1 LGASQGLAL
10 GNEQMIHKP
19 VLLKELIENLN
30 LKPGMI
36 VVDGTLG
43 AGGHSIEILKKI
55 LPDGRLIS
63 IDRDKR
69 AVENF
74 PEKLEKEGFEIHR
87 ASLAPITSNANDEN
101 ISPSAFVPLFSGDKI
116 VGYWCGASDNY
127 ANLDNIIRG
136 LGINSVGAVFVDL
149 GFSSDQI
156 EDARRGFSFLKNGPL
171 DMRYSPEMQKVT
183 AADIVNGYPEQKLA
197 EVFRKYGEEKF
208 AKRIARE
215 IARARKIRKIRETGE
230 LVKIISESVP
240 EKYKRG
246 RIYPVKSRKAGA
258 PLAQFNRVHFAAR
271 VFQALRIEVNQELEN
286 LKIFLEKAMGILASE
301 GKLAVISFH
310 SLEDRIVKNFF
321 REESRDCLCPPNFP
335 KCVCEHR
342 KSLKI
347 ITKKPIRPNEKEIRD
362 NPRARSAKLRVA
374 EKLSIN
380 KDQ

>member
-1 LGASQGLAL
+1 MA
-10 GNEQMIHKP
+10 
-19 VLLKELIENLN
+19 
-30 LKPGMI
+30 

-43 AGGHSIEILKKI
+43 AGGHSIAILKNI
-55 LPDGRLIS
+55 LPGGRLIS
-63 IDRDKR
+63 IDWDKR

-87 ASLAPITSNANDEN
+87 ASPAPITSNAYDEN
-101 ISPSAFVPLFSGDKI
+101 ISPAAFTSLFLGDKI

-136 LGINSVGAVFVDL
+136 LARLDSARLGIDSVGAVFVDL

-156 EDARRGFSFLKNGPL
+156 EDAQRGFSFLKDGFL
-171 DMRYSPEMQKVT
+171 DMRYSPETQEVT
-183 AADIVNGYPEQKLA
+183 AADIINEYPEEKLA
-197 EVFRKYGEEKF
+197 EIFRKYGEEKF

-230 LVKIISESVP
+230 LVKVISESVP

-246 RIYPVKSRKAGA
+246 RI
-258 PLAQFNRVHFAAR
+258 HFATK

-286 LKIFLEKAMGILASE
+286 LKIFLEKATGILASE

-335 KCVCEHR
+335 KCVCGHKR
-342 KSLKI
+342 RLKI
-347 ITKKPIRPNEKEIRD
+347 ITKKPIRPAEEEIRD
-362 NPRARSAKLRVA
+362 NPRSRSARLRVA
-374 EKLSIN
+374 EKM
-380 KDQ
+380 